1 MAFLYGLIYAIVFI
15 LLSLPLFKVYQLEGY
30 KVKNFIK
37 KISHFNFAF
46 GDKNKI
52 NFTKRLKRCIF
63 CDFLIIF
70 IVFSL
75 IFYFL
80 NYFYVYIIMIFAG
93 VLMLPCFLIISHFLC
108 LPIEKLITNS
118 YIKKAK
124 VKLQNMPCKKIA
136 ITGSFGKTS
145 TKNILFQ
152 ILSQKYKVCAT
163 PKSYNTPMG
172 ICKTILE
179 NLTEKDDFF
188 IVEMGARHE
197 GDIAFLCKL
206 VGADF
211 GILTPVGNCH
221 IETFKTL
228 ENVEKTK
235 FEICEN
241 VKSLM
246 IISSKSAS
254 NRKLYEK
261 CEKKKYLISDENS
274 FAYANNIHFK
284 DFKTHFDLHIDEKV
298 ISVSTNLL
306 GKVNVDNIVLAS
318 ALAYLLGV
326 NLLDIKKGISE
337 LKSVPHRMELI
348 KGFANVIDDSYNSN
362 FVGFKEALNTIAS
375 FEGDKI
381 LVTPGMVEL
390 GDKQYEMNFK
400 IGQEI
405 SKVCDYV
412 IIMNKTNS
420 SALTEGLLNKGFNRK
435 NIFYANTRL
444 EQKEILKKLVKKGD
458 IVLFENDLPDN
469 YN

>member
-1 MAFLYGLIYAIVFI
+1 
-15 LLSLPLFKVYQLEGY
+15 
-30 KVKNFIK
+30 
-37 KISHFNFAF
+37 
-46 GDKNKI
+46 
-52 NFTKRLKRCIF
+52 
-63 CDFLIIF
+63 
-70 IVFSL
+70 
-75 IFYFL
+75 
-80 NYFYVYIIMIFAG
+80 
-93 VLMLPCFLIISHFLC
+93 
-108 LPIEKLITNS
+108 
-118 YIKKAK
+118 
-124 VKLQNMPCKKIA
+124 
-136 ITGSFGKTS
+136 
-145 TKNILFQ
+145 
-152 ILSQKYKVCAT
+152 
-163 PKSYNTPMG
+163 
-172 ICKTILE
+172 
-179 NLTEKDDFF
+179 
-188 IVEMGARHE
+188 
-197 GDIAFLCKL
+197 
-206 VGADF
+206 
-211 GILTPVGNCH
+211 
-221 IETFKTL
+221 
-228 ENVEKTK
+228 
-235 FEICEN
+235 
-241 VKSLM
+241 M

-261 CEKKKYLISDENS
+261 CEKRKYLISDENS

-362 FVGFKEALNTIAS
+362 FVGFKEALVTIAT

-405 SKVCDYV
+405 AKVCDYV

-435 NIFYANTRL
+435 NIFYASTRL